1 MENYTLPITQQS
13 AKVNKSV
20 HIPKQTTQLSFTI
33 TYYLLFF
40 ASCFSFFISIFVKTI
55 AMRNILWLESTIT
68 GIAAFI
74 YSLYYREIDLGTGE
88 QDKILAGWPGVNRL
102 RYIDW
107 SITTPLMLISLSL
120 VLSMYSGI
128 KVPILKT
135 VAIVVLN
142 LLMLLFGYLGETNMM
157 DRLTADI
164 LGFIPFMTIFGMLY
178 MTYIKPKNIGIN
190 HFLFWFYFI
199 VWFLYG
205 IVYMFGEQMM
215 NTSFNVLDA
224 IAKSFVA
231 IGLSIYFMM

>member
-1 MENYTLPITQQS
+1 MDNYTLPITQQTT
-13 AKVNKSV
+13 KVNKSV
-20 HIPKQTTQLSFTI
+20 NIPKQTIQSSFTI

-40 ASCFSFFISIFVKTI
+40 ASCFSFLVSIFVKTI

-68 GIAAFI
+68 CIAGYI
-74 YSLYYREIDLGTGE
+74 YSLYSQEIDLGTGE
-88 QDKILAGWPGVNRL
+88 LDKILEGWPGVNRL

-107 SITTPLMLISLSL
+107 TMTTPLMLISLSL

-135 VAIVVLN
+135 VTIVVLN
-142 LLMLLFGYLGETNMM
+142 LLMLLFGYLGESNMM

-164 LGFIPFMTIFGMLY
+164 LGFIPFMAIFGMLY

-190 HFLFWFYFI
+190 NFLFWFYFI

-205 IVYMFGEQMM
+205 IVYMFGEQVM

-224 IAKSFVA
+224 IAKAFVA
-231 IGLSIYFMM
+231 IGLSVYFMM